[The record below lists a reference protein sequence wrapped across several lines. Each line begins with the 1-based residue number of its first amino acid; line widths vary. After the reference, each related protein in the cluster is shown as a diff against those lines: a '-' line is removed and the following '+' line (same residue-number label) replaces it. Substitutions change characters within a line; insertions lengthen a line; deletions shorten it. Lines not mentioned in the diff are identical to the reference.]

1 MSRNNSWS
9 NFTPDK
15 RESGNEM
22 KWKSL
27 LMPKGIQIENP
38 DNIPNYGKV
47 IVEPLERGWGHTIGN
62 ALRRVLLSALQ
73 GAAVNSI
80 RIDGVM
86 HEYSTI
92 EGVVEDVTDI
102 ILNIKQLRLKLLAD
116 HDTTLRLEVSGEGE
130 VKASDIE
137 KNPDV
142 IILNP
147 DLHIATINSDA
158 KLKIEMRVSDGRGYV
173 PAELNRR
180 EEDPVGT
187 IPIDSIYSPIK
198 KVNYI
203 VENTRVGQ
211 RTDMDRIIFDIW
223 TDGSLTVEDALGY
236 AAKLLYDHL
245 EVFINIE
252 GEFEPVQE
260 TVRGKKTERLR
271 QLLKMRV
278 DELELSV
285 RSNNCLRAANI
296 HTLADLVRNQESDML
311 KYKNF
316 GRKSLIELNQV
327 LTNLGL
333 TFGMDVD
340 NIMGVGQ
347 EVS

>member
-1 MSRNNSWS
+1 
-9 NFTPDK
+9 
-15 RESGNEM
+15 M

-27 LMPKGIQIENP
+27 MMPKGIQIEKS
-38 DNIPNYGKV
+38 DAVPNYAKV
-47 IVEPLERGWGHTIGN
+47 TVEPLERGWGHTVGN
-62 ALRRVLLSALQ
+62 SLRRILLSSLQ
-73 GAAVNSI
+73 GAAVTSV
-80 RIDGVM
+80 RIEGVN

-92 EGVVEDVTDI
+92 DGVVEDVSDI
-102 ILNIKQLRLKLLAD
+102 ILNIKQIRIKLLAD
-116 HDTTLRLEVSGEGE
+116 HDTTLRLEVTGEGE

-142 IILNP
+142 VILNP
-147 DLHIATINSDA
+147 QQHIATINSEA
-158 KLKIEMRVSDGRGYV
+158 KLKIEMHVGDGRGYV
-173 PAELNRR
+173 SAEGNRS

-187 IPIDSIYSPIK
+187 IPIDSMFSPVL
-198 KVNYI
+198 KVNYT

-211 RTDMDRIIFDIW
+211 RTDLDKIIFEIW
-223 TDGSLTVEDALGY
+223 TDGSLSVEDAIGY
-236 AAKLLYDHL
+236 SSKLLYDHL
-245 EVFINIE
+245 DVFINIE

-260 TVRGKKTERLR
+260 LIHDEKTERLR

-296 HTLADLVRNQESDML
+296 HSLADLVRNQEADML

-327 LTNLGL
+327 LSNLGL

-340 NIMGVGQ
+340 KILGSGQ
-347 EVS
+347 EPA

>member
-1 MSRNNSWS
+1 M
-9 NFTPDK
+9 
-15 RESGNEM
+15 
-22 KWKSL
+22 
-27 LMPKGIQIENP
+27 MPKGIQIENP
-38 DNIPNYGKV
+38 ENIPNYAKV
-47 IVEPLERGWGHTIGN
+47 VVEPLERGWGHTIGN
-62 ALRRVLLSALQ
+62 SIRRILMSSLQ
-73 GAAVNSI
+73 GAAVTSI
-80 RIDGVM
+80 RIENAM
-86 HEYSTI
+86 HEYTTI
-92 EGVVEDVTDI
+92 DGVVEDITDI
-102 ILNIKQLRLKLLAD
+102 ILNIKQLRIKLLAD
-116 HDTTLRLEVSGEGE
+116 HDATLKLEVSGEGD

-158 KLKIEMRVSDGRGYV
+158 KLKIELKVSDGRGYV
-173 PAELNRR
+173 AAEMNRR
-180 EEDPVGT
+180 EDDPIGT
-187 IPIDSIYSPIK
+187 IPIDALFSPVT

-211 RTDMDRIIFDIW
+211 RTDLDKILFEIW
-223 TDGSLTVEDALGY
+223 TDGSLTVEDAIGF

-245 EVFINIE
+245 EVFINFE

-260 TVRGKKTERLR
+260 TIRDEKTEKLR

-340 NIMGVGQ
+340 KIMGPVQ
-347 EVS
+347 E

>member
-1 MSRNNSWS
+1 
-9 NFTPDK
+9 
-15 RESGNEM
+15 M

-27 LMPKGIQIENP
+27 MMPKGIQIENP
-38 DNIPNYGKV
+38 ENVPNYAKV
-47 IVEPLERGWGHTIGN
+47 TVEPLERGWGHTIGN
-62 ALRRVLLSALQ
+62 SLRRILLSSLQ
-73 GAAVNSI
+73 GAAVTSL
-80 RIDGVM
+80 RVDGAM
-86 HEYSTI
+86 HEYSTL
-92 EGVVEDVTDI
+92 EGVAEDVTDI

-116 HDTTLRLEVSGEGE
+116 HDTVLRLEVSGEGE

-137 KNPDV
+137 KNPD
-142 IILNP
+142 IMILNP

-158 KLKIEMRVSDGRGYV
+158 KLKIEMNVSDGRGYV
-173 PAELNRR
+173 PAEMNRK
-180 EEDPVGT
+180 EDDPIGT
-187 IPIDSIYSPIK
+187 IPIDALFSPVT
-198 KVNYI
+198 KVNYV

-211 RTDMDRIIFDIW
+211 RTDLDKIIFEIW
-223 TDGSLTVEDALGY
+223 TDGSLSVEDAIGY
-236 AAKLLYDHL
+236 SAKLMYDHL

-260 TVRGKKTERLR
+260 TIRDEKTEKLR

-340 NIMGVGQ
+340 KIMGQSQ
-347 EVS
+347 ESL

>member
-1 MSRNNSWS
+1 
-9 NFTPDK
+9 
-15 RESGNEM
+15 M

-27 LMPKGIQIENP
+27 MMPKGIQIEK
-38 DNIPNYGKV
+38 DDSILNYAKV
-47 IVEPLERGWGHTIGN
+47 VVEPLERGWGHTIAN
-62 ALRRVLLSALQ
+62 PLRRILLSSLQ
-73 GAAVNSI
+73 GAAVTSVK
-80 RIDGVM
+80 IDGVM

-92 EGVVEDVTDI
+92 DGVVEDVSDI
-102 ILNIKQLRLKLLAD
+102 ILNIKQIRIKLLAD
-116 HDTTLRLEVSGEGE
+116 HSTVLRLEVNGEGE

-147 DLHIATINSDA
+147 EQHIATINSDA
-158 KLKIEMRVSDGRGYV
+158 KLRIEMNVSDGRGYV
-173 PAELNRR
+173 AAEGNRSDD
-180 EEDPVGT
+180 DPIGT
-187 IPIDSIYSPIK
+187 IAIDSLFSPVL
-198 KVNYI
+198 KVNYT

-211 RTDMDRIIFDIW
+211 RTDLDKIIFEIW
-223 TDGSLTVEDALGY
+223 TDGSISVEDAVGY
-236 AAKLLYDHL
+236 ASKLLYDHL
-245 EVFINIE
+245 DVFINIE

-260 TVRGKKTERLR
+260 MVHDEKTERLR

-296 HTLADLVRNQESDML
+296 HSLADLVRNQESDML

-327 LTNLGL
+327 LSNLGL
-333 TFGMDVD
+333 TFGMDVERILGSGLD
-340 NIMGVGQ
+340 A
-347 EVS
+347 SA

>member
-1 MSRNNSWS
+1 
-9 NFTPDK
+9 
-15 RESGNEM
+15 M

-27 LMPKGIQIENP
+27 MMPKGIQIENP
-38 DNIPNYGKV
+38 ENIPNFGKV
-47 IVEPLERGWGHTIGN
+47 VVEPLERGWGHTIGN
-62 ALRRVLLSALQ
+62 SMRRILMSSLQ
-73 GAAVNSI
+73 GAAVTSI
-80 RIDGVM
+80 RIDNAM

-92 EGVVEDVTDI
+92 DGVVEDITDI
-102 ILNIKQLRLKLLAD
+102 ILNLKQLRIKLLAD
-116 HDTTLRLEVSGEGE
+116 HDATLRLEVSGEGE

-142 IILNP
+142 LILNP
-147 DLHIATINSDA
+147 ELHIATINSDA
-158 KLKIEMRVSDGRGYV
+158 KLKIELKVSDGRGYV
-173 PAELNRR
+173 SAENNRR
-180 EEDPVGT
+180 EDDPIGT
-187 IPIDSIYSPIK
+187 IPIDALFSPVT
-198 KVNYI
+198 KVNYT

-211 RTDMDRIIFDIW
+211 RTDLDKIVFDIW
-223 TDGSLTVEDALGY
+223 TDGSLSVEDAVGF
-236 AAKLLYDHL
+236 ASKLLYDHL
-245 EVFINIE
+245 EVFINFE

-260 TVRGKKTERLR
+260 TIRDEKTEKLR

-316 GRKSLIELNQV
+316 GRKSLVELNQV

-340 NIMGVGQ
+340 KIMGPVI
-347 EVS
+347 E

>member
-1 MSRNNSWS
+1 
-9 NFTPDK
+9 
-15 RESGNEM
+15 M
-22 KWKSL
+22 KL
-27 LMPKGIQIENP
+27 
-38 DNIPNYGKV
+38 V
-47 IVEPLERGWGHTIGN
+47 
-62 ALRRVLLSALQ
+62 
-73 GAAVNSI
+73 
-80 RIDGVM
+80 
-86 HEYSTI
+86 
-92 EGVVEDVTDI
+92 
-102 ILNIKQLRLKLLAD
+102 AD

-142 IILNP
+142 VILNP
-147 DLHIATINSDA
+147 DLHIATINKEA
-158 KLKIEMRVSDGRGYV
+158 KLKIEMSVTDGRGYV
-173 PAELNRR
+173 SAEMNRR
-180 EEDPVGT
+180 DEDPVGT
-187 IPIDSIYSPIK
+187 IPIDALFSPVT
-198 KVNYI
+198 KVNYV

-211 RTDMDRIIFDIW
+211 RTDLDKIIFDIW
-223 TDGSLTVEDALGY
+223 TDGSISVEDAIGY

-260 TVRGKKTERLR
+260 VVHDEKTEKLR

-327 LTNLGL
+327 LNNLGL

-340 NIMGVGQ
+340 KIMGNVQ
-347 EVS
+347 EAS

>member
-1 MSRNNSWS
+1 
-9 NFTPDK
+9 
-15 RESGNEM
+15 M

-27 LMPKGIQIENP
+27 MMPKGIQIENP
-38 DNIPNYGKV
+38 ESIANYGRV
-47 IVEPLERGWGHTIGN
+47 VVEPLERGWGHTIGN
-62 ALRRVLLSALQ
+62 PLRRILLSSLQ
-73 GAAVNSI
+73 GAAVTSI
-80 RIDGVM
+80 RIDGAM
-86 HEYSTI
+86 HEYSTL
-92 EGVVEDVTDI
+92 EGVAEDVTDI
-102 ILNIKQLRLKLLAD
+102 ILNIKQLRIKLVAD

-147 DLHIATINSDA
+147 DLHIATINKDA
-158 KLKIEMRVSDGRGYV
+158 KLKIEMHVTDGRGYV
-173 PAELNRR
+173 SAEMNRS

-187 IPIDSIYSPIK
+187 IPIDALFSPVT
-198 KVNYI
+198 KVNYV

-211 RTDMDRIIFDIW
+211 RTDLDKIIFDIW
-223 TDGSLTVEDALGY
+223 TDGSITVEDAMGY

-260 TVRGKKTERLR
+260 VVHDEKTEKLR

-327 LTNLGL
+327 LNNLGL

-340 NIMGVGQ
+340 KIMGNVQ
-347 EVS
+347 EAS

>member
-1 MSRNNSWS
+1 M
-9 NFTPDK
+9 
-15 RESGNEM
+15 
-22 KWKSL
+22 
-27 LMPKGIQIENP
+27 MPKGIRIENP
-38 DNIPNYGKV
+38 ENIPNYGRI
-47 IVEPLERGWGHTIGN
+47 IVEPLERGWGNTIGN
-62 ALRRVLLSALQ
+62 SLRRIMMSSLQ
-73 GAAVNSI
+73 GAAVISV
-80 RIDGVM
+80 RIDGAV
-86 HEYSTI
+86 HEYATI
-92 EGVVEDVTDI
+92 EGVSEDITDI
-102 ILNIKQLRLKLLAD
+102 ILNIKQLRLKLISDEDAV
-116 HDTTLRLEVSGEGE
+116 LRLDVSGEGE

-142 IILNP
+142 EILNP

-173 PAELNRR
+173 PAEQNRR
-180 EEDPVGT
+180 EEDPIGT
-187 IPIDSIYSPIK
+187 IAIDALFSPIK
-198 KVNYI
+198 KVNFV

-211 RTDMDRIIFDIW
+211 RTDLDKIIFDIW
-223 TDGSLTVEDALGY
+223 TDGSISVEDAIGY
-236 AAKLLYDHL
+236 SAKLLYDHL
-245 EVFINIE
+245 DVFINFE

-260 TVRGKKTERLR
+260 TLHDEKTEKLR

-316 GRKSLIELNQV
+316 GRKSLVELNQV

-333 TFGMDVD
+333 SFGMDVD
-340 NIMGVGQ
+340 KIMGQ
-347 EVS
+347 DQSIM

>member
-1 MSRNNSWS
+1 M
-9 NFTPDK
+9 
-15 RESGNEM
+15 
-22 KWKSL
+22 
-27 LMPKGIQIENP
+27 MPKGIQIENP
-38 DNIPNYGKV
+38 ENIPNFARV

-62 ALRRVLLSALQ
+62 SLRRILLSSLQ
-73 GAAVNSI
+73 GAAVTSV
-80 RIDGVM
+80 RINGAM
-86 HEYSTI
+86 HEYSTL

-102 ILNIKQLRLKLLAD
+102 ILNIKQLRIKLHAD

-142 IILNP
+142 TILNP

-158 KLKIEMRVSDGRGYV
+158 KLKIEMRVSDGRGYA
-173 PAELNRR
+173 PAEMNRR

-187 IPIDSIYSPIK
+187 IPIDALFSPIT
-198 KVNYI
+198 KVNY
-203 VENTRVGQ
+203 VVDNTRVGQ
-211 RTDMDRIIFDIW
+211 RTDLDKVTFEVW
-223 TDGSLTVEDALGY
+223 TDGSISVEDAMGY
-236 AAKLLYDHL
+236 SAKLLYDHL
-245 EVFINIE
+245 EIFINIE

-260 TVRGKKTERLR
+260 AIHDEKTEKLR

-316 GRKSLIELNQV
+316 GRKSLVELNQV
-327 LTNLGL
+327 LSNLGL

-340 NIMGVGQ
+340 KIMGSSH
-347 EVS
+347 E

>member
-1 MSRNNSWS
+1 
-9 NFTPDK
+9 
-15 RESGNEM
+15 M

-27 LMPKGIQIENP
+27 MMPKGIQIENP
-38 DNIPNYGKV
+38 ENIPNFGRV
-47 IVEPLERGWGHTIGN
+47 TVEPLERGWGHTVGN
-62 ALRRVLLSALQ
+62 SIRRILLSSLQ
-73 GAAVNSI
+73 GAAVTSI
-80 RIDGVM
+80 RLDGAM
-86 HEYSTI
+86 HEYSTL
-92 EGVVEDVTDI
+92 EGVAEDVTDI
-102 ILNIKQLRLKLLAD
+102 ILNIKQLRIKLVAD

-147 DLHIATINSDA
+147 DLHIATINKEA
-158 KLKIEMRVSDGRGYV
+158 KLKLEMSVTDGRGYV
-173 PAELNRR
+173 SAEMNRR
-180 EEDPVGT
+180 DEFPVGT
-187 IPIDSIYSPIK
+187 IPIDALFSPVT
-198 KVNYI
+198 KVNYV

-211 RTDMDRIIFDIW
+211 RTDLDKIIFEIW
-223 TDGSLTVEDALGY
+223 TDGSISVEDAIGY

-260 TVRGKKTERLR
+260 IVRDEKTEKLR

-327 LTNLGL
+327 LNNLGL

-340 NIMGVGQ
+340 KIMGNVQ
-347 EVS
+347 EAS

>member
-1 MSRNNSWS
+1 
-9 NFTPDK
+9 
-15 RESGNEM
+15 M

-27 LMPKGIQIENP
+27 MMPKGIQIEKD
-38 DNIPNYGKV
+38 DNIQNYAKV
-47 IVEPLERGWGHTIGN
+47 TVEPLERGWGHTIAN
-62 ALRRVLLSALQ
+62 PLRRILLSSLQ
-73 GAAVNSI
+73 GAAVTSVK
-80 RIDGVM
+80 IDGVM

-92 EGVVEDVTDI
+92 DGVVEDVSDI
-102 ILNIKQLRLKLLAD
+102 ILNIKQIRLKLLAD
-116 HDTTLRLEVSGEGE
+116 HDTVLKLEVSGEGL

-142 IILNP
+142 VILNP
-147 DLHIATINSDA
+147 DQHIATINSDA
-158 KLKIEMRVSDGRGYV
+158 KLKIEMHVADGRGYV
-173 PAELNRR
+173 GAEGNRN
-180 EEDPVGT
+180 EDDPVGT
-187 IPIDSIYSPIK
+187 IAIDSLFSPVI

-211 RTDMDRIIFDIW
+211 RTDLDKILFEVW
-223 TDGSLTVEDALGY
+223 TDGSITVEDAIGY
-236 AAKLLYDHL
+236 SSKLLYDHL
-245 EVFINIE
+245 DVFINIE

-260 TVRGKKTERLR
+260 LVHDEKTERLR

-296 HTLADLVRNQESDML
+296 HSLADLVRNQESDML

-327 LTNLGL
+327 LSNLGL
-333 TFGMDVD
+333 TFGMDVERILGAGSD
-340 NIMGVGQ
+340 IAAA
-347 EVS
+347 

>member
-1 MSRNNSWS
+1 
-9 NFTPDK
+9 
-15 RESGNEM
+15 M

-27 LMPKGIQIENP
+27 MMPKGIQIENP
-38 DNIPNYGKV
+38 ENIPNFARV

-62 ALRRVLLSALQ
+62 SLRRILLSSLQ
-73 GAAVNSI
+73 GAAVTSV
-80 RIDGVM
+80 RINGAM
-86 HEYSTI
+86 HEYSTL

-102 ILNIKQLRLKLLAD
+102 ILNIKQLRIKLHAD

-142 IILNP
+142 TILNP

-173 PAELNRR
+173 PAEMNRR

-187 IPIDSIYSPIK
+187 IPIDALFSPIT
-198 KVNYI
+198 KVNY
-203 VENTRVGQ
+203 VVDNTRVGQ
-211 RTDMDRIIFDIW
+211 RTDLDKVTFEVW
-223 TDGSLTVEDALGY
+223 TDGSISVEDAMGY
-236 AAKLLYDHL
+236 SAKLLYDHL
-245 EVFINIE
+245 EIFINIE

-260 TVRGKKTERLR
+260 AIHDEKTEKLR

-316 GRKSLIELNQV
+316 GRKSLVELNQV
-327 LTNLGL
+327 LSNLGL

-340 NIMGVGQ
+340 KIMGSSH
-347 EVS
+347 E